1 MYSLPNNS
9 NQLFNFSTGKQQQ
22 QQPQHQES
30 IQKNAYS
37 NSNLG
42 GLMSNS
48 QSTKLA
54 HGYPAVTA
62 PNHLKQPAQ
71 SLQSDNLKLMHE
83 TKPVNKSHQISSLLS
98 AVLAPNAAAAQQKSK
113 HIATTTTTGT
123 VPKPI
128 EQELEKAKPKRGRK
142 TNQSPPIECGSH
154 EAEFQK
160 FNDELTNQTRKSPKN
175 KQANLLTTNGDGS
188 EPPAV
193 KKRAT
198 SKNNSSFLNEYF
210 NQHKSTIA
218 LANVTPPNEKVYLN
232 PASVSNNSINYNN
245 NNNNNITMNVNL
257 SGENYTTTYNSD
269 EYMSALNLSSQFNA
283 PKGACQKL
291 PVTAETNEDMRPGN
305 VSTLSEQAI
314 STAEQKRRCNIQYGF
329 DRLQTLVPSLKDT
342 KNNKASK
349 ATMLK
354 KTSEY
359 IKELQI
365 AREKRLSDLSVYTRE
380 IEELS
385 NKITECQIQLPAN
398 GVSIVGKLN
407 KTEVFEQKFKAY
419 VKEKTVE
426 NWKFY
431 LFSLILRPLFEN
443 FVATINTSCKEE
455 LERTFCEWQ
464 EKFCTLIQLRPSGCF
479 LKRLITNRVFIF
491 S

>member
-1 MYSLPNNS
+1 
-9 NQLFNFSTGKQQQ
+9 
-22 QQPQHQES
+22 
-30 IQKNAYS
+30 
-37 NSNLG
+37 
-42 GLMSNS
+42 
-48 QSTKLA
+48 
-54 HGYPAVTA
+54 
-62 PNHLKQPAQ
+62 
-71 SLQSDNLKLMHE
+71 MHE

-98 AVLAPNAAAAQQKSK
+98 AVLAPNVAAQQKSNQ
-113 HIATTTTTGT
+113 IATTN
-123 VPKPI
+123 VSKPI
-128 EQELEKAKPKRGRK
+128 EQESEKAKPKRGRK
-142 TNQSPPIECGSH
+142 ANQSPPIESSGH

-160 FNDELTNQTRKSPKN
+160 FNEELTNQTRKSPKT
-175 KQANLLTTNGDGS
+175 KHLNLSTMNGDGP

-218 LANVTPPNEKVYLN
+218 LANVTPPNDKVYLN

-245 NNNNNITMNVNL
+245 NNNNNISMNVNL
-257 SGENYTTTYNSD
+257 SGENYSTTYTSD
-269 EYMSALNLSSQFNA
+269 EYMSALNLSSQFNT
-283 PKGACQKL
+283 PKSACQKL
-291 PVTAETNEDMRPGN
+291 PVANETNEDMRPGN

-407 KTEVFEQKFKAY
+407 KTEIFDQKFKAY

-431 LFSLILRPLFEN
+431 LFSFILRPLFEN

-479 LKRLITNRVFIF
+479 
-491 S
+491 